1 MRRAGQGSILGSMS
15 DRLHIVSNPKVLRG
29 KPCVAGTRISVEHIL
44 MELAAGATVADLVE
58 DYPAL
63 TAEAIAAA
71 LTFAARAVELERVYE
86 PVA

>member
-1 MRRAGQGSILGSMS
+1 
-15 DRLHIVSNPKVLRG
+15 
-29 KPCVAGTRISVEHIL
+29 